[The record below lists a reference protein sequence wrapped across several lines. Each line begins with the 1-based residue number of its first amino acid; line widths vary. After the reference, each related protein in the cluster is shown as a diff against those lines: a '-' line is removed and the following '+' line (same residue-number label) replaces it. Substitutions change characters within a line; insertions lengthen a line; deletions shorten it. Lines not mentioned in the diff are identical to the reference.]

1 MQWRSGE
8 ILVFITSINIL
19 FKKKMPVIVKQ
30 KEETLFPNGN
40 MHLREMNT
48 DRT

>member
-1 MQWRSGE
+1 MEEWRN
-8 ILVFITSINIL
+8 ISIHYQYQYSFL
-19 FKKKMPVIVKQ
+19 KKMPVIVKQ